1 MTQGDDLTAPQLSAK
16 GFPGVLP
23 GDAGIWEALA
33 VAMGVLVAAAFLLT
47 LTLKVV
53 IASVTRRAR
62 PAAAGAS
69 TEPRTPPALV
79 TRG

>member
-1 MTQGDDLTAPQLSAK
+1 
-16 GFPGVLP
+16 
-23 GDAGIWEALA
+23 
-33 VAMGVLVAAAFLLT
+33 MGVLVAAAFLLT